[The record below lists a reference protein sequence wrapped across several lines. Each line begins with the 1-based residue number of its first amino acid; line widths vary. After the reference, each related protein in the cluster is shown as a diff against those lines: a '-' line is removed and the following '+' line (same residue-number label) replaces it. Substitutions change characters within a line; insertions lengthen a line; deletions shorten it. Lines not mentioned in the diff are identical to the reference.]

1 MLAGMPRVGAVML
14 RASDRNKLGLVH
26 SGLPRGLHV
35 PRTLVCNSCVESSY
49 GGWENVGD
57 RR

>member
-26 SGLPRGLHV
+26 SGLPRGLHA
-35 PRTLVCNSCVESSY
+35 PRTLVCNSCVESFY

>member
-26 SGLPRGLHV
+26 SGLPRGLHA
-35 PRTLVCNSCVESSY
+35 PRTLVCNSCVESFY
-49 GGWENVGD
+49 GGRENVGD